1 MELSRETIEE
11 IAQAVARK
19 VADSARACR
28 CGMAMWETRV
38 HTESLDA
45 TVAFRNSAWLQP
57 VPSLMENSL
66 SNVQQACGVDMSK
79 PKELT
84 NRLQADVER
93 EDWREATANLA
104 LLKGAILGPVE
115 KCVVEG
121 EG

>member
-1 MELSRETIEE
+1 MAISREEIEQ

-45 TVAFRNSAWLQP
+45 TVAFQNPAWLQP
-57 VPSLMENSL
+57 LPSLMEHSL

-79 PKELT
+79 PQELT
-84 NRLQADVER
+84 KRLQADVER
-93 EDWREATANLA
+93 GDWREAKANLA

-115 KCVVEG
+115 RCVVEG
-121 EG
+121 EE